1 MNIGF
6 VKVTEFQSQVRVSA
20 SILHIYFNF
29 VYFWDEVKQP
39 SQKKFNYSKPVGC
52 IVTDADVL

>member
-1 MNIGF
+1 
-6 VKVTEFQSQVRVSA
+6 
-20 SILHIYFNF
+20 
-29 VYFWDEVKQP
+29 VKQA